1 MSDERDDDAVRRD
14 LERPDPRLRPP
25 DPAGTQPKWDPDE
38 LLPQEKPP
46 AAHDRLWSPPGE
58 DDADREVAAAAPEV
72 AAVPDDADASEEPLR
87 SRYSGRFHFL
97 LGALLACGAAAV
109 ALLFAALLGGSSTTR
124 TITLKTL
131 PAWSRWHPTAGT
143 GSAAAQQIA
152 THVAHQY
159 HGSDGRQLVLAT
171 GSALNYGGFP
181 ASLVIRHS
189 VANGGTDDVLDG
201 AAVQY
206 ALCGIGGADAPVTPS
221 KTKACMIPAAGKAT
235 KSRELLLRREAVELA
250 LYSFK
255 YLPVTQTVVLMPP
268 TPGRTAAGKTT
279 NKTPTQTALLFRSTT
294 PGVATAITRP
304 LKATLSDTAPTLRS
318 VASAPDAKAV
328 GSLTADGVVFDFHF
342 SLSPQ
347 DGQAFLVLDEAA
359 G

>member
-1 MSDERDDDAVRRD
+1 MSDERDDDAVPKD
-14 LERPDPRLRPP
+14 VKRPDPRLRPP

-38 LLPQEKPP
+38 LLPREKPP

-58 DDADREVAAAAPEV
+58 DDADREVAGPAVATAAA
-72 AAVPDDADASEEPLR
+72 AATDDAAASSEEPLR

-109 ALLFAALLGGSSTTR
+109 TLLVAALLGGSSTTR

-131 PAWSRWHPTAGT
+131 PAWSKWHPTAGT

-152 THVAHQY
+152 THVAKQY
-159 HGSDGRQLVLAT
+159 HLPDGRQLALAT

-181 ASLVIRHS
+181 ATIVIRRPI
-189 VANGGTDDVLDG
+189 AQGGGIDPLDG
-201 AAVQY
+201 ASVQY
-206 ALCGIGGADAPVTPS
+206 RLCGVDPKALTPS
-221 KTKACMIPAAGKAT
+221 RTRSCTIPPGGNTKDRG
-235 KSRELLLRREAVELA
+235 LLLQREALELA

-268 TPGRTAAGKTT
+268 TVVTDKTTGRTAKA
-279 NKTPTQTALLFRSTT
+279 PTQTALLFKSDS

-304 LKATLSDTAPTLRS
+304 LTQTLSDDTPSLRT
-318 VASAPDAKAV
+318 VRKAPDTKAV
-328 GSLTADGVVFDFHF
+328 TALTSRALFDFQY
-342 SLSPQ
+342 SLSAA
-347 DGQAFLVLDEAA
+347 DGQAFLILDEPA